1 MGFFMLEIWCVE
13 DDESIREIEM
23 YTLQTMNFKTRS
35 FENGISFFKALK
47 EKKPDLVILD
57 LMLPDEDGSDILRR
71 IRGNSATKELTVII
85 ASAKT
90 AEYDKVKNLDSGADD
105 YLTKPFGMMEMVSR
119 VKAVLRRTQRRE
131 EKDRIERDGVKILL
145 KRHEVFVN
153 GEEIELTLKEYGL
166 LKLLITHPETV
177 FSREE
182 IMDQIWE
189 TGFYGETRTVDVHVR
204 TLRQKLGEA
213 GKHIETVRGVGYR
226 YHEGN

>member
-1 MGFFMLEIWCVE
+1 MTEIWCVE

-23 YTLQTMNFKTRS
+23 YTLESMNFKVRG
-35 FENGISFFKALK
+35 FEDGQSFFKALDNSR
-47 EKKPDLVILD
+47 PDLVILD
-57 LMLPDEDGSDILRR
+57 LMLPDEDGSEILHRLR
-71 IRGNSATKELTVII
+71 STSATEDLPVII

-119 VKAVLRRTQRRE
+119 VKAVLRRTNRKKE
-131 EKDRIERDGVKILL
+131 DKIEKDGIKILL
-145 KRHEVFVN
+145 KRHEVLEN
-153 GEEIELTLKEYGL
+153 GHQVDLTLKEYGL
-166 LKLLITHPETV
+166 LKLLITHPGTV

-226 YHEGN
+226 YHEAD

>member
-1 MGFFMLEIWCVE
+1 M
-13 DDESIREIEM
+13 
-23 YTLQTMNFKTRS
+23 
-35 FENGISFFKALK
+35 
-47 EKKPDLVILD
+47 VILD

-71 IRGNSATKELTVII
+71 IRGNSATKELPVII

>member
-1 MGFFMLEIWCVE
+1 MLEIWCVE

-35 FENGISFFKALK
+35 FENGTSFFKALK

-57 LMLPDEDGSDILRR
+57 LMLPDENGSDILRR
-71 IRGNSATKELTVII
+71 IRGNSATKELPVII

-204 TLRQKLGEA
+204 TLRQKLSEA

>member
-1 MGFFMLEIWCVE
+1 MLEIWCVE

-71 IRGNSATKELTVII
+71 IRGNSATKELPVII

-204 TLRQKLGEA
+204 TLRQKLSEA

>member
-1 MGFFMLEIWCVE
+1 MLEIWCVE

-35 FENGISFFKALK
+35 FENGTSFFKALK

-71 IRGNSATKELTVII
+71 IRGNSATKELPVII

-90 AEYDKVKNLDSGADD
+90 TEYDKVKNLDSGADD

-204 TLRQKLGEA
+204 TLRQKLSEA

>member
-1 MGFFMLEIWCVE
+1 MLEIWCVE

-35 FENGISFFKALK
+35 FENGTSFFKALK

-71 IRGNSATKELTVII
+71 IRGNSATKELPVII

-90 AEYDKVKNLDSGADD
+90 TEYDKVKNLDSGADD

-145 KRHEVFVN
+145 KRHEVLVN

-204 TLRQKLGEA
+204 TLRQKLSEA

>member
-1 MGFFMLEIWCVE
+1 MLEIWCVE

-35 FENGISFFKALK
+35 FENGTSFFKALK

-71 IRGNSATKELTVII
+71 IRGNSATKELPVII

-145 KRHEVFVN
+145 KRHEVLVN

-166 LKLLITHPETV
+166 LKLLITHSETV

-204 TLRQKLGEA
+204 TLRQKLSEA

>member
-1 MGFFMLEIWCVE
+1 MIFCVE
-13 DDESIREIEM
+13 DDSSIR
-23 YTLQTMNFKTRS
+23 
-35 FENGISFFKALK
+35 
-47 EKKPDLVILD
+47 D
-57 LMLPDEDGSDILRR
+57 LMIYALRTSGFEAQGFNDGEELFTALDQIKVNDGLPELIMLDIMLPGEDGLEILRKLR
-71 IRGNSATKELTVII
+71 NNPETSNIPVIMAT
-85 ASAKT
+85 AKGT
-90 AEYDKVKNLDSGADD
+90 EFDKVIGLDTGADD

-119 VKAVLRRTQRRE
+119 VKAVLRRTNHKKE
-131 EKDRIERDGVKILL
+131 DKIEKDGIKILL
-145 KRHEVFVN
+145 KRHEVYVN

-166 LKLLITHPETV
+166 LKLLITHPGTV

-213 GKHIETVRGVGYR
+213 GSHIETVRGVGYR

>member
-1 MGFFMLEIWCVE
+1 MLEIWCVE

-35 FENGISFFKALK
+35 FENGTSFFKALK

-71 IRGNSATKELTVII
+71 IRGNSATKELPVII

-90 AEYDKVKNLDSGADD
+90 AEYDKVKNLDTGADD

-145 KRHEVFVN
+145 KRHEVLVN

-204 TLRQKLGEA
+204 TLRQKLSEA

>member
-1 MGFFMLEIWCVE
+1 MLEIWCVE

-35 FENGISFFKALK
+35 FENGTSFFKALK

-71 IRGNSATKELTVII
+71 IRGNSATKELPVII

-90 AEYDKVKNLDSGADD
+90 TEYDKVKNLDSGADD

-145 KRHEVFVN
+145 KRHEVLVN

>member
-1 MGFFMLEIWCVE
+1 MLEIWCVE

-71 IRGNSATKELTVII
+71 VRGNSATKELPVII

>member
-1 MGFFMLEIWCVE
+1 MLEIWCVE

-57 LMLPDEDGSDILRR
+57 LMLPDEDGSEILRR
-71 IRGNSATKELTVII
+71 IRGNSATKELPVII

>member
-1 MGFFMLEIWCVE
+1 MLEIWCVE

-35 FENGISFFKALK
+35 FENGTSFFKALK

-71 IRGNSATKELTVII
+71 IRGNSATKELPVII

-204 TLRQKLGEA
+204 TLRQKLVEA

>member
-1 MGFFMLEIWCVE
+1 MLEIWCVE

-47 EKKPDLVILD
+47 EKKPDLIILD

-71 IRGNSATKELTVII
+71 IRGNSATKELPVII

>member
-1 MGFFMLEIWCVE
+1 MLEIWCVE

-35 FENGISFFKALK
+35 FENGTSFFKALK

-71 IRGNSATKELTVII
+71 IRGNSATKELPVII

-189 TGFYGETRTVDVHVR
+189 TVFYGETRTVDVHVR
-204 TLRQKLGEA
+204 TLRQKLSEA

>member
-1 MGFFMLEIWCVE
+1 MLEIWCVE

-35 FENGISFFKALK
+35 FENGTSFFKALK

-71 IRGNSATKELTVII
+71 IRGNSATKELPVII

-90 AEYDKVKNLDSGADD
+90 TEYDKVKNLDSGADD

-145 KRHEVFVN
+145 KRHEVLVN
-153 GEEIELTLKEYGL
+153 GEKIELTLKEYGL

>member
-1 MGFFMLEIWCVE
+1 MLEIWCVE

-71 IRGNSATKELTVII
+71 IRGNSATKELPVII

-226 YHEGN
+226 HHEGN

>member
-1 MGFFMLEIWCVE
+1 MLEIWCVE

-71 IRGNSATKELTVII
+71 IRGNSATKELPVII

-145 KRHEVFVN
+145 RRHEVFVN

>member
-1 MGFFMLEIWCVE
+1 MLEIWCVE

-71 IRGNSATKELTVII
+71 IRGNSATEELPVII

>member
-1 MGFFMLEIWCVE
+1 MLEIWCVE

-23 YTLQTMNFKTRS
+23 YTLQTMNFKTQG
-35 FENGISFFKALK
+35 FEDGKSFFKALK

-71 IRGNSATKELTVII
+71 IRGNSATKELPVII

-131 EKDRIERDGVKILL
+131 EKDRIERDGIKILL
-145 KRHEVFVN
+145 KRHEVFVD

-204 TLRQKLGEA
+204 TLRQKLGKA

>member
-1 MGFFMLEIWCVE
+1 MLEIWCVE
-13 DDESIREIEM
+13 DDESIRKIEM

-35 FENGISFFKALK
+35 FENGTSFFKALK

-71 IRGNSATKELTVII
+71 IRGNSATKELPVII

-119 VKAVLRRTQRRE
+119 VKAVLRRTQHRE

-204 TLRQKLGEA
+204 TLRQKLVEA

>member
-1 MGFFMLEIWCVE
+1 MLEIWCVE

-35 FENGISFFKALK
+35 FENGTSFFKALK

-71 IRGNSATKELTVII
+71 IRGNSATKELPVII

-204 TLRQKLGEA
+204 TLRQKLGKA

>member
-1 MGFFMLEIWCVE
+1 MLEIWCVE

-35 FENGISFFKALK
+35 FENGTSFFKALK

-71 IRGNSATKELTVII
+71 IRGNSATKELPVII

-105 YLTKPFGMMEMVSR
+105 YLTKPYGMMEMVSR

>member
-1 MGFFMLEIWCVE
+1 MLEIWCVE

-35 FENGISFFKALK
+35 FENGTSFFKALK

-71 IRGNSATKELTVII
+71 IRGNSATKELPVII

-145 KRHEVFVN
+145 KRHEVLVN
-153 GEEIELTLKEYGL
+153 GEKIELTLKEYGL

>member
-1 MGFFMLEIWCVE
+1 
-13 DDESIREIEM
+13 
-23 YTLQTMNFKTRS
+23 
-35 FENGISFFKALK
+35 
-47 EKKPDLVILD
+47 
-57 LMLPDEDGSDILRR
+57 MLPDEDGSDILRR
-71 IRGNSATKELTVII
+71 IRGNSATKELPVII

-119 VKAVLRRTQRRE
+119 VKAVLRRAQRRE

>member
-1 MGFFMLEIWCVE
+1 MLEIWCVE

-35 FENGISFFKALK
+35 FENGTSFFKALK

-71 IRGNSATKELTVII
+71 IRGNSATKELPVII

-119 VKAVLRRTQRRE
+119 VKAVLRKTQRRE

-204 TLRQKLGEA
+204 TLRQKLSEA

>member
-1 MGFFMLEIWCVE
+1 MLEIWCVE

-23 YTLQTMNFKTRS
+23 YTLQTMNFKTQG
-35 FENGISFFKALK
+35 FEDGESFFKALK

-71 IRGNSATKELTVII
+71 IRGNSATKELPVII

-131 EKDRIERDGVKILL
+131 EKDRIERDGIKILL
-145 KRHEVFVN
+145 KRHEVFVD

>member
-1 MGFFMLEIWCVE
+1 MLEIWCVE

-35 FENGISFFKALK
+35 FENGTSFFKALK

-71 IRGNSATKELTVII
+71 IRGNSATKELPVII

-90 AEYDKVKNLDSGADD
+90 TEYDKVKNLDSGADD

-145 KRHEVFVN
+145 KRHEVLVN
-153 GEEIELTLKEYGL
+153 GEKIELTLKEYGL
-166 LKLLITHPETV
+166 LKLLITHPESV

-204 TLRQKLGEA
+204 TLRQKLSEA

>member
-1 MGFFMLEIWCVE
+1 MAHP
-13 DDESIREIEM
+13 
-23 YTLQTMNFKTRS
+23 
-35 FENGISFFKALK
+35 FFKALK

-71 IRGNSATKELTVII
+71 IRGNSATKELPVII

-204 TLRQKLGEA
+204 TLRQKLSEA

>member
-1 MGFFMLEIWCVE
+1 MLEIWCVE

-23 YTLQTMNFKTRS
+23 YTLQTMNFKTRG
-35 FENGISFFKALK
+35 FEDGESFFKALK
-47 EKKPDLVILD
+47 EKRPDLVILD

-71 IRGNSATKELTVII
+71 IRGNSATKELPVII

-131 EKDRIERDGVKILL
+131 EKDRIARDGIKILL
-145 KRHEVFVN
+145 KRHEVFVD

-213 GKHIETVRGVGYR
+213 GKQIETVRGVGYR

>member
-1 MGFFMLEIWCVE
+1 MLEIWCVE

-23 YTLQTMNFKTRS
+23 YTLQTMNFKTRG
-35 FENGISFFKALK
+35 FEDGESFFSALK

-71 IRGNSATKELTVII
+71 IRGNSATKELPVII

-131 EKDRIERDGVKILL
+131 EKDRIERDGIKILL
-145 KRHEVFVN
+145 KRHEVFVD

>member
-1 MGFFMLEIWCVE
+1 MLEIWCVE

-35 FENGISFFKALK
+35 FENGTSFFKALK

-71 IRGNSATKELTVII
+71 IRGNSATKELPVII

-90 AEYDKVKNLDSGADD
+90 TEYDKVKNLDSGADD

-145 KRHEVFVN
+145 KRHEVLVN

-204 TLRQKLGEA
+204 TLRQKLGKA

>member
-1 MGFFMLEIWCVE
+1 MLEIWCVE

-35 FENGISFFKALK
+35 FENGTSFFKALK

-71 IRGNSATKELTVII
+71 IRGNSATEELPVII

-204 TLRQKLGEA
+204 TLRQKLVEA